1 MNDTNLL
8 YLVYGMCI
16 MFHLMMGWVFCCR
29 KQGLAKKLLC
39 LLMLLVAVQYAK
51 DLVFLPDFYEA
62 DPVME
67 RIASSI
73 DIVTVPL
80 YVLILIEF
88 CRPGWLSKMRAFLLE
103 TPILLL
109 SLLYLLLRIDIFFEA
124 MVVLSIIYGIGCAL
138 WTLRELP
145 RVDADIPDTNVMS
158 NNNTSS
164 DTETITQL
172 RNRLQQ
178 CFEED
183 KVYLDPKLRLSEL
196 AARLGTNRTYLSQY
210 FNHSCAQSFYEY
222 VNEYRVRHSM
232 QLLHDTD
239 YTLEVVASM
248 SGFNSLSTFRRAFS
262 QANGCSPLQYR
273 AECRLE
279 NIEG

>member
-29 KQGLAKKLLC
+29 KQGLAKKLIG

-103 TPILLL
+103 TPILAQWKFSGDKHK
-109 SLLYLLLRIDIFFEA
+109 SLQ
-124 MVVLSIIYGIGCAL
+124 V
-138 WTLRELP
+138 
-145 RVDADIPDTNVMS
+145 
-158 NNNTSS
+158 
-164 DTETITQL
+164 DTE
-172 RNRLQQ
+172 
-178 CFEED
+178 
-183 KVYLDPKLRLSEL
+183 
-196 AARLGTNRTYLSQY
+196 RTFHQRY
-210 FNHSCAQSFYEY
+210 
-222 VNEYRVRHSM
+222 
-232 QLLHDTD
+232 
-239 YTLEVVASM
+239 
-248 SGFNSLSTFRRAFS
+248 
-262 QANGCSPLQYR
+262 PLVM
-273 AECRLE
+273 L
-279 NIEG
+279 

>member
-29 KQGLAKKLLC
+29 KQGLAKKLIC

-51 DLVFLPDFYEA
+51 DLVFLPGFYAA

-88 CRPGWLSKMRAFLLE
+88 CRPGWLSKMRALLLE
-103 TPILLL
+103 APILLL
-109 SLLYLLLRIDIFFEA
+109 SLLYLLLRIDFFFEA

-145 RVDADIPDTNVMS
+145 RYH
-158 NNNTSS
+158 
-164 DTETITQL
+164 
-172 RNRLQQ
+172 RRLK
-178 CFEED
+178 E
-183 KVYLDPKLRLSEL
+183 
-196 AARLGTNRTYLSQY
+196 
-210 FNHSCAQSFYEY
+210 
-222 VNEYRVRHSM
+222 
-232 QLLHDTD
+232 
-239 YTLEVVASM
+239 
-248 SGFNSLSTFRRAFS
+248 
-262 QANGCSPLQYR
+262 
-273 AECRLE
+273 
-279 NIEG
+279 